1 MSKRVL
7 YMMMLL
13 ALVLGMV
20 LTACGGNTAEEN
32 TANNT
37 ENMANDTAD
46 DMEDNTATENDMA
59 ENNMGD
65 DTMEEDMGMDLSG
78 TTIMFWS
85 VYDEGDA
92 LNDLI
97 NEYIAEFNASNE
109 WGITVEHLG
118 QVDYNPLAD
127 KINAGLTSGD
137 LPNIVQAYTSTFL
150 DWDLLGAVTDLA
162 PYVSDPD
169 YGLTQ
174 DELDAI
180 YPGVFADGMTVDG
193 RRLAW
198 PLSQSAN
205 VMTYNF
211 TWAQELGFDNP
222 PANAA
227 ELKDQLC
234 AAAAANA
241 SDDNPDNDGTGGMVW
256 YPSASNYLSVVY
268 AFGGNELNAD
278 QTAYDFTSQPFVD
291 AAMFI
296 NELKAEGCTFET
308 ESYPN
313 PEQANRLALI
323 TLSSTAGL
331 RYYTAAFEDAN
342 NDDDWG
348 FLPFVGPDGNQSA
361 DAFTQSVGVLTATP
375 EQDLASWLFIKYM
388 TTPENQA
395 RWVEA
400 SGYLPTQSTTEALLG
415 DYVAAEPRYQS
426 ALDLSALGQAE
437 PQTFPAWNS
446 VRRAVN
452 DAAALLYDPTL
463 DEAGV
468 LAVLDQ
474 LTQDAAE
481 YVAEIQ

>member
-7 YMMMLL
+7 YIVMLL
-13 ALVLGMV
+13 TLVLGLT
-20 LTACGGNTAEEN
+20 LTACGGSNTAEEN
-32 TANNT
+32 TANTT
-37 ENMANDTAD
+37 ENDMANNTTAD
-46 DMEDNTATENDMA
+46 DMEDTTEEETTTENA
-59 ENNMGD
+59 GE
-65 DTMEEDMGMDLSG
+65 TTEEETGMDLSG

-97 NEYIAEFNASNE
+97 NEYIAEFNATNE

-118 QVDYNPLAD
+118 QVDYSPLVD
-127 KINAGLTSGD
+127 KVNAGLTSGD
-137 LPNIVQAYTSTFL
+137 LPNIVQAYTSSFL

-162 PYVSDPD
+162 PYVSDAT

-174 DELDAI
+174 DQLDAL
-180 YPGVFADGMTVDG
+180 YPGVLADGMTVDG

-205 VMTYNF
+205 VMTYNY
-211 TWAQELGFDNP
+211 TWAQELGFDAAPSNT
-222 PANAA
+222 A

-241 SDDNPDNDGTGGMVW
+241 ADDNPDNDGTGGMVW
-256 YPSASNYLSVVY
+256 YPSASNFLSFVY

-291 AAMFI
+291 VAMYI
-296 NELKAEGCTFET
+296 NDLKANGCTFET

-331 RYYTAAFEDAN
+331 RYYTAAFEDAA

-348 FLPFVGPDGNQSA
+348 FIPFVGPDGNKSA
-361 DAFTQSVGVLTATP
+361 DAFTQSVGVLNSTP

-395 RWVEA
+395 RWVAA

-415 DYVAAEPRYQS
+415 DYVASQPRYQS
-426 ALDLSALGQAE
+426 ALDLSADGQAE
-437 PQTFPAWNS
+437 PQTFPAWSS
-446 VRRAVN
+446 VRRAVD

-468 LAVLDQ
+468 LAILDQ
-474 LTQDAAE
+474 LNVDAAD